1 MPARSLIS
9 SMTTP
14 LRRLAARVGG
24 ACLVC
29 RSGCVGGFCDDCLA
43 RFALPVHR
51 CDGCALGVPAGQA
64 RCGACLLA
72 PPLQRR
78 SLAALHYAFPWDGL
92 VQRFKYREA
101 PELALPLVGR
111 LQAAVQAAGPLGA
124 DLLVPVPVSA
134 AKLRERGYNQAWEL
148 ARRLGPRLGVPA
160 EARALQR
167 LLDGPSQQGGS
178 RAERRAQVRDAFA
191 VPRAAAPRL
200 AGRHV
205 ALVDDV
211 MTTGATAEAA
221 TAALLRG
228 GAASVQVWVLAR
240 TPAALH

>member
-1 MPARSLIS
+1 MPAWPLFSA
-9 SMTTP
+9 MMTP
-14 LRRLAARVGG
+14 LHRLAARVGG

-29 RSGCVGGFCDDCLA
+29 RSGCRGGFCDDCLA
-43 RFALPVHR
+43 RFARPVLR
-51 CDGCALGVPAGQA
+51 CEGCALAVPAGQP

-72 PPLQRR
+72 PPLQSR
-78 SLAALHYAFPWDGL
+78 SLAALDYAFPWDGL

-101 PELALPLVGR
+101 PELAAPLTGR
-111 LQAAVQAAGPLGA
+111 LLEAVQHAGSRGA
-124 DLLVPVPVSA
+124 ELLVPVPVSG

-148 ARRLGPRLGVPA
+148 ARRLGPLLGVPA
-160 EARALQR
+160 EARLLQR
-167 LLDGPSQQGGS
+167 LIDGPAQQGGS
-178 RAERRAQVRDAFA
+178 RAQRRRQVRDAFA
-191 VPRAAAPRL
+191 VAPAAAARL

-240 TPAALH
+240 TPASLH